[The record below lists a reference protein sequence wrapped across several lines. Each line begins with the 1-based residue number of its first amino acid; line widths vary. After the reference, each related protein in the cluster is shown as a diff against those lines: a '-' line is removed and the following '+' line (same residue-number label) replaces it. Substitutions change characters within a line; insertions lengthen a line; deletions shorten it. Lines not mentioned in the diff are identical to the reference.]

1 MSFSNSLPVTR
12 AKLLAAA
19 ELKARGVPL
28 PPEVLSCLTSRTQTP
43 AQAATWPSEFVNA
56 ETGRVYAP
64 HHVGEREFVEADGPR
79 YGLAKGGEGGGK
91 SVAGIVKNLNRL
103 RRGCSGI
110 MVSPDFEHFKKSLW
124 PEFRRWC
131 PPAALFE
138 KDRYRL
144 AAEWEATR
152 PFELHFRAENDAV
165 ATLYCGGIEDPSGWE
180 GPNVNFAHLDEARR
194 HRTPAALK
202 VLDGRV
208 RIPGPGGVAPQLYLT
223 TTPAKH
229 WLYEY
234 FGPLLNDDPR
244 AAFKADA
251 RVVTLLTADNERAG
265 NLEQG
270 FTQKRRQSLTES
282 EARVLLEAEWEDIDT
297 ASRFLPS
304 MTMWDACQEALPPLG
319 PREPLVIALDAG
331 VSNDSFGMVGVT
343 RHPLRRSDVAPR
355 FIQEWRPPAKGTLD
369 FRGTEDLPGPEMV
382 LRRLCANYNVVQVPY
397 DPYQL
402 VDMANR
408 MSGEGVAWFRPFS
421 QGADR
426 LEADKQLLDLI
437 TQRRLAH
444 DGNAALRTHIDNAD
458 RKPDPETRKL
468 RIVKREG
475 ALKVDL
481 AVALSMA
488 CAECLRLDL

>member
-1 MSFSNSLPVTR
+1 VDQPNQSP
-12 AKLLAAA
+12 
-19 ELKARGVPL
+19 
-28 PPEVLSCLTSRTQTP
+28 
-43 AQAATWPSEFVNA
+43 TWPTEFINA
-56 ETGRVYAP
+56 ETGRAYTP
-64 HHVGEREFVEADGPR
+64 HHAEERAFVEADGPR
-79 YGLAKGGEGGGK
+79 YGLGKGGEGGGK
-91 SVAGIVKNLNRL
+91 SVMGIVKNLARL
-103 RRGCSGI
+103 KRGCSGI

-131 PPAALFE
+131 PASALVE

-152 PFELHFRAENDAV
+152 PFELHFHDQAGSV
-165 ATLYCGGIEDPSGWE
+165 TTLYCGGIEDPSGWE
-180 GPNVNFAHLDEARR
+180 GPNVNFAHFDEARR
-194 HRTPAALK
+194 HRTAAALK

-208 RIPGPGGVAPQLYLT
+208 RIPGPGGIAPQLYLT

-229 WLYEY
+229 WLYDF
-234 FGPLLNDDPR
+234 FGPVVADDER

-270 FTQKRRQSLTES
+270 FTSKRRQSLTEA

-297 ASRFLPS
+297 TTRFLPS
-304 MTMWDACQEALPPLG
+304 MTLWDACRETLPALG
-319 PREPLVIALDAG
+319 AREPMVVALDAG

-343 RHPLRRSDVAPR
+343 RHPERRRDVAAR
-355 FIQEWRPPAKGTLD
+355 FIQEWIPPKRGTLD
-369 FRGTEDLPGPEMV
+369 FRGTDDYPGPEMV
-382 LRRLCANYNVVQVPY
+382 LRRLCRDYNVVQVCY

-408 MSGEGVAWFRPFS
+408 LTSEGVAWFRAFA
-421 QGADR
+421 QGGDR

-437 TQRRLAH
+437 TQRRLTH
-444 DGNAALRTHIDNAD
+444 DGHLGLRQHIDNAD

-481 AVALSMA
+481 AVSLSMA
-488 CAECLRLDL
+488 CYECLRLDL